1 MKKAVGSRRRLVYL
15 CGVFLVII
23 LLKADVVMASEATS
37 IAPYFDSFE
46 GLIFDNMTDAD
57 FSKTTPTYVMERVA
71 FYVNIFT
78 TKDRTVFQKWLDQAG
93 PYIPLIREIL
103 REEGLPED
111 LALLP
116 LIESGFNVDA
126 MSPKKAVGL
135 WQFMASTGALYGLK
149 INKWVDERKDPVKST
164 RAAAQHLKD
173 LYNTFGTWPLAL
185 ASYNAGSGK
194 VRRALAATGSN
205 TFWDIGRSRALKP
218 ETRNYIPKLMAAI
231 IIAKNPDDF
240 GFTSSE
246 EPTIQYDL
254 MEVPGGMDLRT
265 IAENAGISYDSLRDL
280 NPELKGH
287 ITPFLDSSYTLR
299 LPEGRGAIFLENYNK
314 LSLSER
320 IVYREYKVKK
330 GDSVYKIARLYGTD
344 VSTIK
349 VANNLN
355 RRYRIKPGET
365 LLVPVSLP
373 FGEGDVRLIPPEDSE
388 MEAL

>member
-1 MKKAVGSRRRLVYL
+1 MKKAVGCRRRLIHL
-15 CGVFLVII
+15 CGLAIVII
-23 LLKADVVMASEATS
+23 LLKAGVVMASEAISVTS
-37 IAPYFDSFE
+37 YLDSFE
-46 GLIFDNMTDAD
+46 GLIFDNMAETD
-57 FSKTTPTYVMERVA
+57 FSENMPSYVIERVS
-71 FYVNIFT
+71 FYVNLFT
-78 TKDRTVFQKWLDQAG
+78 TKEREVFQRWLDQAG
-93 PYIPLIREIL
+93 PHIPLIREIF

-116 LIESGFNVDA
+116 LIESGFNVNA
-126 MSPKKAVGL
+126 ISPKKAAGM

-149 INKWVDERKDPVKST
+149 VNRWVDERRDPLKST

-205 TFWDIGRSRALKP
+205 TFWDIGRSRTLKP
-218 ETRNYIPKLMAAI
+218 ETRNYIPKLMAAM

-240 GFTSSE
+240 GFTFSE

-254 MEVPGGMDLRT
+254 IEVPGGMDLRT
-265 IAENAGISYDSLRDL
+265 IAENAGISYDSLREI

-287 ITPFLDSSYTLR
+287 ITPFWDSYYTLR
-299 LPEGRGAIFLENYNK
+299 LPAGAGTTFLENYSK
-314 LSLSER
+314 LSISER

-330 GDSVYKIARLYGTD
+330 GDSVYKIARRYGTD
-344 VSTIK
+344 VSAIK
-349 VANNLN
+349 MTNNLD

-365 LLVPVSLP
+365 LLVPVSPP
-373 FGEGDVRLIPPEDSE
+373 FGEGDVRLISPEDSQL
-388 MEAL
+388 EAL